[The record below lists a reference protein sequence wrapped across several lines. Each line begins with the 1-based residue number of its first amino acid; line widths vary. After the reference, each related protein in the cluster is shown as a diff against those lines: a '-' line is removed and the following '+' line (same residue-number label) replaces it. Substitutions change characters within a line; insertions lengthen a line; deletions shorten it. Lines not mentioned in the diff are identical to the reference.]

1 MQRNAKM
8 SVGDLGVGSK
18 SVTWVG
24 NRGLI
29 SVKFR
34 RSYNSFKDLKLCFF
48 HYFTIF
54 VLVMPLSMFDANL
67 VDYEQLKRIKKH
79 NLLLTVFKTLF
90 LGFAWL
96 ASLIVKSLIIL
107 GKLSNLTTY
116 QLPVGRN
123 LESKKELRG
132 RWNSIES
139 IMTPKVQDRTLPER
153 IRAQPFSDAK
163 GWKLH
168 YQLEC

>member
-1 MQRNAKM
+1 MNMQRNAKM

-29 SVKFR
+29 SVKSR

-67 VDYEQLKRIKKH
+67 VDYGESFPVTRFSLLVSNH
-79 NLLLTVFKTLF
+79 YLTSFHFLLL
-90 LGFAWL
+90 
-96 ASLIVKSLIIL
+96 
-107 GKLSNLTTY
+107 
-116 QLPVGRN
+116 
-123 LESKKELRG
+123 
-132 RWNSIES
+132 
-139 IMTPKVQDRTLPER
+139 
-153 IRAQPFSDAK
+153 
-163 GWKLH
+163 
-168 YQLEC
+168 